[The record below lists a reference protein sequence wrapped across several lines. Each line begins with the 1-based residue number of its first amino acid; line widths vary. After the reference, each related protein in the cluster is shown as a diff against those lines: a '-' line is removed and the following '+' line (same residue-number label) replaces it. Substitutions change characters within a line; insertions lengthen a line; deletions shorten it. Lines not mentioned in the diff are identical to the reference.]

1 MPVRLAKLFQSHDLM
16 RKVFQG
22 VEFWPHT
29 LVSSSEHTAGEVTHY
44 IRRVPH
50 RRRPE
55 ELWVEVE
62 VEERVSSLGRKDCCL
77 QLAFQAEDLDSRLV
91 AEVEG
96 VHTRNLL
103 VLGAVDS
110 AIMN

>member
-1 MPVRLAKLFQSHDLM
+1 MNEVLQD
-16 RKVFQG
+16 
-22 VEFWPHT
+22 VEFGPT
-29 LVSSSEHTAGEVTHY
+29 LLFFTGTYGREVTHY
-44 IRRVPH
+44 IRGVLQ
-50 RRRPE
+50 RRRTE

-62 VEERVSSLGRKDCCL
+62 DRVSSLGRKDCYS
-77 QLAFQAEDLDSRLV
+77 QLAFQVEDLDSRLV

-103 VLGAVDS
+103 VVGAVDS